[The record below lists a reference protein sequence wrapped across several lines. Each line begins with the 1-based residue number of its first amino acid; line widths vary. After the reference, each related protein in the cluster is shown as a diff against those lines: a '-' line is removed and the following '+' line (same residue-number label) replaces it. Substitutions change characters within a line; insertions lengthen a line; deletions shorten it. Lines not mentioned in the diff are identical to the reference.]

1 MTRQEQGRCNRQGGA
16 MGWRQA
22 LPERVDRARPGGI
35 PRLEGQHLTRSY
47 GKGKRAVTA
56 VQDVSLEL
64 HGGEVT
70 LLMGPSGSGKSTL
83 LAILAGLLP
92 PDGGKVLALGQD
104 LWALSEAAREEF
116 RLRHCGFVFQGFNL
130 FPELKARE
138 QLEIVLRWGE
148 GMSRGEARHRSEEL
162 LTRLG
167 LGDRLG
173 LRPAEL
179 SGGEQQRVAIGRAL
193 VKEPSLCFVD
203 EPTSALAWHQGEQ
216 VARLLSDAARRRQ
229 ATILIVSHDDRLLP
243 FADQVLYLEDGVLGA
258 APPSIPE
265 RQPGGTS

>member
-35 PRLEGQHLTRSY
+35 LRLEGQHLTRSY

-116 RLRHCGFVFQGFNL
+116 RLRHCGFVFQGFRVCPDV
-130 FPELKARE
+130 FP
-138 QLEIVLRWGE
+138 
-148 GMSRGEARHRSEEL
+148 S
-162 LTRLG
+162 
-167 LGDRLG
+167 G
-173 LRPAEL
+173 LRNFLGIFRVFEL
-179 SGGEQQRVAIGRAL
+179 RYI
-193 VKEPSLCFVD
+193 LC
-203 EPTSALAWHQGEQ
+203 G
-216 VARLLSDAARRRQ
+216 
-229 ATILIVSHDDRLLP
+229 
-243 FADQVLYLEDGVLGA
+243 
-258 APPSIPE
+258 
-265 RQPGGTS
+265 